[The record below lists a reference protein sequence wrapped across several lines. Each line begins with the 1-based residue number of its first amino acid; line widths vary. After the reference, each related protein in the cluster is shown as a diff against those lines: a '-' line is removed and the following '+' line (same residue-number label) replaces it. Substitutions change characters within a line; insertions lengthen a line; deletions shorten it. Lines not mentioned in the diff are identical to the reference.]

1 MEHYELSMNMEGE
14 TLEFDIDKQN
24 DKYFITRSDEDGVK
38 EQASLNNY
46 ELKEL
51 LKTIVNHGLNLK

>member
-38 EQASLNNY
+38 EQVSLNNY

-51 LKTIVNHGLNLK
+51 FKTIVNHGLNLK